1 MEYKGILK
9 RRTKS
14 RNLLIL
20 AVGAVLLLLECESK
34 QYIYIPFTALIMV
47 AVFHKKDH
55 VVSEAGV
62 DIRRSIFGMVS
73 DNRWKWSEI
82 SAVQPDYIG
91 ARPNTKVTFQKG
103 SMLRSFLFTPEDAD
117 AVLKLAASM
126 NPEMFID
133 AYTEEE
139 QEKMEQEKRRRE
151 EQLRAQRAQAK
162 RAKKKR

>member
-1 MEYKGILK
+1 M
-9 RRTKS
+9 
-14 RNLLIL
+14 
-20 AVGAVLLLLECESK
+20 LECESK

-103 SMLRSFLFTPEDAD
+103 SIFAELSVYTGGRRCSSETGH
-117 AVLKLAASM
+117 ASM

-139 QEKMEQEKRRRE
+139 QEEMEQEKRRRE
-151 EQLRAQRAQAK
+151 ERLRAQRAQAK

>member
-1 MEYKGILK
+1 MIL
-9 RRTKS
+9 
-14 RNLLIL
+14 I
-20 AVGAVLLLLECESK
+20 VGAVLLLLECESK

-47 AVFHKKDH
+47 AVFHKKEH

-62 DIRRSIFGMVS
+62 DIRRSIFGMIS

-139 QEKMEQEKRRRE
+139 QEKWSRKNAGGKSSSGRRE
-151 EQLRAQRAQAK
+151 RRQNPQT
-162 RAKKKR
+162 KKGRLFSA

>member
-91 ARPNTKVTFQKG
+91 ANTKVTFQKG

-139 QEKMEQEKRRRE
+139 QEEMEREKRRRE